1 MDDLGL
7 LLSQVITDDELESS
21 LHGIHPNLVLP
32 NMDAS
37 YEMDIFPE
45 NEDDPLDLADE
56 GFLSMLEDTAMN
68 ITPRSDS
75 LATPSNSDVENP
87 NPRSSVESRDF
98 VPVQEQVELF
108 NGDSLLPIY
117 RRSNKTLGTRMVAEE
132 IVNGINPS
140 LIAKLVPHQPKDTL
154 FPPIH
159 VHALIYETG
168 AVVHAPKVSPKFPFS
183 SFIKMPLES
192 RKAGS
197 KFPYFPYFCR
207 KNRKNGENSLLLPYF
222 GP

>member
-108 NGDSLLPIY
+108 NGDSLLPI
-117 RRSNKTLGTRMVAEE
+117 
-132 IVNGINPS
+132 
-140 LIAKLVPHQPKDTL
+140 
-154 FPPIH
+154 
-159 VHALIYETG
+159 
-168 AVVHAPKVSPKFPFS
+168 
-183 SFIKMPLES
+183 
-192 RKAGS
+192 
-197 KFPYFPYFCR
+197 
-207 KNRKNGENSLLLPYF
+207 
-222 GP
+222 